1 MVHPQEMMDLYA
13 PGISLGLKKQSPG
26 SYYRRP
32 FNPLSSPSH
41 VACTTKATSV
51 CFLCGGVS
59 EAGDSDVWES
69 RIFFLDGFL
78 LKTQFP
84 VSLSTLYADYLLYSS
99 IIFTMGIMILVHDWR
114 KRTRWSPT
122 SFKKNQEQTYSKTQE
137 PQDEYPKGKKWW
149 WTSTCYNHNSISR
162 YN

>member
-84 VSLSTLYADYLLYSS
+84 VSLSTLYADYLLYSKKELVGRQHLLKKTKNKHIRKPRSHRTS
-99 IIFTMGIMILVHDWR
+99 I
-114 KRTRWSPT
+114 
-122 SFKKNQEQTYSKTQE
+122 
-137 PQDEYPKGKKWW
+137 PKERNGGGHQHA
-149 WTSTCYNHNSISR
+149 TITIR
-162 YN
+162 YQGTIKF

>member
-59 EAGDSDVWES
+59 EAEKELVG
-69 RIFFLDGFL
+69 RQHL
-78 LKTQFP
+78 LKKTKNKHIRKP
-84 VSLSTLYADYLLYSS
+84 RSHRTS
-99 IIFTMGIMILVHDWR
+99 I
-114 KRTRWSPT
+114 
-122 SFKKNQEQTYSKTQE
+122 
-137 PQDEYPKGKKWW
+137 PKERNGGGHQHA
-149 WTSTCYNHNSISR
+149 TITIR
-162 YN
+162 YQGTIKF

>member
-84 VSLSTLYADYLLYSS
+84 VSLSTL
-99 IIFTMGIMILVHDWR
+99 